1 MVSVLGMREL
11 QRFLERWQPDAGDL
25 RRRMYGA
32 PTPRERERWHALW
45 LLGQGGTAVAVAAAL
60 GRDAQTIGRWVA
72 VFGEGGPG
80 AMAFEQSGGSPPR
93 STERSRPN

>member
-1 MVSVLGMREL
+1 MVLVLGMREL
-11 QRFLERWQPDAGDL
+11 QRFLERW
-25 RRRMYGA
+25 Y
-32 PTPRERERWHALW
+32 TLW
-45 LLGQGGTAVAVAAAL
+45 LLVQGGTAVAVAAAL

-80 AMAFEQSGGSPPR
+80 AMAFEQSGGSPSR